1 MKTTKI
7 LGMLAAG
14 LLAIAAAAC
23 SDNTDTSLEPL
34 KTQRTLD
41 VTCDKKEIPNHTL
54 NLGAAPSN
62 TKIEVKS
69 NTRWT
74 VEITDCLGGW
84 CDVDI
89 INATGDGSFTIK
101 VLDNMKAERSCY
113 VTIYK
118 TDAAGNKEVDGSYQL
133 KVAQAVSDVR
143 LSPSSLEP
151 FAASSNPRQ
160 LFQIVSNVEWTLDVT
175 KENETDAN
183 FISITPISG
192 MASDGNGT
200 YSGDSEASFYLD
212 VNDNRT
218 AKDRKAFLNLH
229 SAVSEFYVEIKQN
242 ASKYTFDVTPAENQ
256 IAKAEGDEIIFGV
269 QSLSDWNITTS
280 ADWITFSQTTGV
292 SSASPITVVAHI
304 APNEYGRDRDAVI
317 NFTPAAQ
324 NYKGQQVLVK
334 QNGFDL
340 AFAVT
345 SDNHVDIVDR
355 NGGNLGV
362 ELNSRFDWISDS
374 PTFIRVAPNSGR
386 ASDSYQGIEI
396 MVEPNNTNDNRP
408 GTVTLTPIPTEFAGG
423 VILDPKKMGFSPVS
437 IDITQF
443 GGHEPAISTP
453 WLVDGY
459 GQTYATVEFGY
470 YSPFYNV
477 VAAGLQWRLAG
488 SSEWITEPAT
498 FTDPVDGMA
507 SVDLTDLNPA
517 TQYEARGFVRDSQ
530 GNTIFGSISLPFTTA
545 GVRPGAND
553 NPTPTN

>member
-23 SDNTDTSLEPL
+23 SDNTDTTLEPL

-74 VEITDCLGGW
+74 VEVTDCLGGW

-89 INATGDGSFTIK
+89 LNATGDGSFTIK

-118 TDAAGNKEVDGSYQL
+118 TDAQGNKEVDGSYQL
-133 KVAQAVSDVR
+133 KVAQAVSNVR

-151 FAASSNPRQ
+151 FAASGNDRVTFS
-160 LFQIVSNVEWTLDVT
+160 IVANVDWTLDVT

-183 FISITPISG
+183 FITITPISG
-192 MASDGNGT
+192 MDNDEDGTYRGNG
-200 YSGDSEASFYLD
+200 EASFYLD
-212 VNDNRT
+212 VTDNRT
-218 AKDRKAFLNLH
+218 ARNRKAFLNLH
-229 SAVSEFYVEIKQN
+229 SAVGEFYVEINQN
-242 ASKYTFDVTPAENQ
+242 EATYTFDVTPAENQ
-256 IAKAEGDEIIFGV
+256 RAKAEGDEITFGV
-269 QSLSDWNITTS
+269 QSLSDWNITS
-280 ADWITFSQTTGV
+280 SIDWITFSQTSGV
-292 SSASPITVVAHI
+292 GSADPVYVVAHI
-304 APNEYGRDRDAVI
+304 GPNDSGFYREAVI
-317 NFTPAAQ
+317 NFTPTNK
-324 NYKGQQVLVK
+324 NYKEQPVTVMQYGY
-334 QNGFDL
+334 DL
-340 AFAVT
+340 AFSVT
-345 SDNHVDIVDR
+345 SDNHVSVVDR
-355 NGGNLGV
+355 TGENLGLQ
-362 ELNSRFDWISDS
+362 LNSRFDWVSDA
-374 PTFIRVAPNSGR
+374 PNFIRVEPAIGS

-396 MVEPNNTNDNRP
+396 QVEPNNTNDNRN
-408 GTVTLTPIPTEFAGG
+408 GSITLTPIPTQFAGG
-423 VILDPKKMGFSPVS
+423 VILDPKKMGFFPIT

-443 GGHEPAISTP
+443 GGQEPAISTP

-530 GNTIFGSISLPFTTA
+530 GNTVFGSISLPFTTA

>member
-14 LLAIAAAAC
+14 FLTLGATAC
-23 SDNTDTSLEPL
+23 SDNTNDTLEPL
-34 KTQRTLD
+34 ETQRTLG
-41 VTCDKKEIPNHTL
+41 VTCDNKEIPNHTL
-54 NLGAAPSN
+54 DLGAAPSN
-62 TKIEVKS
+62 TLIEVKS

-89 INATGDGSFTIK
+89 INAKGDGSFTIK

-133 KVAQAVSDVR
+133 KVEQAVSDVR

-151 FAASSNPRQ
+151 FAASSIPRQ
-160 LFQIVSNVEWTLDVT
+160 IFQIVSNVEWTLDVT

-192 MASDGNGT
+192 MASDGNGI
-200 YSGDSEASFYLD
+200 YSGDGEASFYLD
-212 VNDNRT
+212 VADNRT
-218 AKDRKAFLNLH
+218 ARDRKAFLNLH
-229 SAVSEFYVEIKQN
+229 SAVSEFYVEINQN
-242 ASKYTFDVTPAENQ
+242 ASEYTFDVTPSENQ

-269 QSLSDWNITTS
+269 QSLSDWSISTS
-280 ADWITFSQTTGV
+280 VDWITFSQTTGV
-292 SSASPITVVAHI
+292 SSASPIAVVAHI

-345 SDNHVDIVDR
+345 SDEHVSIVNRD
-355 NGGNLGV
+355 GGNLGV

-374 PTFIRVAPNSGR
+374 PAFISVAPNSGS

-396 MVEPNNTNDNRP
+396 LVEPNNTNDNRH
-408 GTVTLTPIPTEFAGG
+408 GTITLTPIPTKFAGG
-423 VILDPKKMGFSPVS
+423 VILDPAKMGFYPIT
-437 IDITQF
+437 IDIAQS
-443 GGHEPAISTP
+443 GGQEPAISIP

-459 GQTYATVEFGY
+459 GQTYAIVEFGY
-470 YSPFYNV
+470 YSPFYNI

-488 SSEWITEPAT
+488 SEEWNTEQAT
-498 FTDPVDGMA
+498 FTNPIDGMA
-507 SVDLTDLNPA
+507 SVLLEHLNPA
-517 TQYEARGFVRDSQ
+517 TQYEARGFVTDSN
-530 GNTIFGSISLPFTTA
+530 GNTVYGSISLPFTTA
-545 GVRPGAND
+545 GVRPGSGD
-553 NPTPTN
+553 NPTPSI